1 MMSFR
6 DIFTADPPDCGC
18 GFMSEERIRI
28 LLGLE
33 TVKNSVPAVRTQQI
47 TPDMTFTCN
56 GTITKWI
63 FTAGPII
70 NAPRS
75 AEFQIWRN
83 TGSDVYEKINGTL
96 INMTEIEVSAH
107 IYEYDAFPPIP
118 VQAGDILG
126 VFLPRSHNI
135 VLLSENTRSSTNYYH
150 FIHWS
155 ERVYNTFNLR
165 DTSLRSR
172 HYHLMVSVEIST
184 LRIGICT
191 QLCKDY

>member
-1 MMSFR
+1 
-6 DIFTADPPDCGC
+6 
-18 GFMSEERIRI
+18 MSEERMRI

-33 TVKNSVPAVRTQQI
+33 TVNDPLTAVRTQQI

-63 FTAGPII
+63 FATGLMI

-75 AEFQIWRN
+75 AEFQLWRN

-96 INMTEIEVSAH
+96 ITMTEIEVSAH

-126 VFLPRSHNI
+126 VFLPSSHNI
-135 VLLSENTRSSTNYYH
+135 VLNAENTDSPTNYYH
-150 FIHWS
+150 PVLLFGTS
-155 ERVYNTFNLR
+155 TVYDTFNLS
-165 DTSLRSR
+165 DTSLISR
-172 HYHLMVSVEIST
+172 NYHLMVSVEISK
-184 LRIGICT
+184 LRTGTCT
-191 QLCKDY
+191 QLHIGSLNVLSHVNIFLQV

>member
-1 MMSFR
+1 
-6 DIFTADPPDCGC
+6 
-18 GFMSEERIRI
+18 MSEERIRI

-33 TVKNSVPAVRTQQI
+33 TVHNSVPAVRTQQI

-63 FTAGPII
+63 FAAGPII

-96 INMTEIEVSAH
+96 IDMTEIEVSAH
-107 IYEYDAFPPIP
+107 IYVYDAFPIP

-135 VLLSENTRSSTNYYH
+135 VLLSENTSSPTNYYH
-150 FIHWS
+150 FIG
-155 ERVYNTFNLR
+155 RIDPVNVYDIFNLR

-172 HYHLMVSVEIST
+172 NYHLMVSVEIRT
-184 LRIGICT
+184 GIYT
-191 QLCKDY
+191 QLCKGSLMCQVRIFLQV

>member
-1 MMSFR
+1 
-6 DIFTADPPDCGC
+6 
-18 GFMSEERIRI
+18 MSEERIRI

-33 TVKNSVPAVRTQQI
+33 TVSVPVNTKRTQQI

-56 GTITKWI
+56 GIITKWI
-63 FTAGPII
+63 FAAGPIL

-83 TGSDVYEKINGTL
+83 TGSAVYEKINGTL

-118 VQAGDILG
+118 VQAEDILG

-135 VLLSENTRSSTNYYH
+135 VLYSENTDSPTNYYH
-150 FIHWS
+150 P
-155 ERVYNTFNLR
+155 V
-165 DTSLRSR
+165 
-172 HYHLMVSVEIST
+172 HLGMST
-184 LRIGICT
+184 VICT
-191 QLCKDY
+191 RLQKKSLKVLSHVRIFLQI